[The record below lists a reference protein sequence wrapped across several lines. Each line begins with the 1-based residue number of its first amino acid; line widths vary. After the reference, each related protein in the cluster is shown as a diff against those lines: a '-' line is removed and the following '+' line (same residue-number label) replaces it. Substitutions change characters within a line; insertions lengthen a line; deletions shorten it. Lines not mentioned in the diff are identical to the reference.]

1 MSGFGAGAGL
11 YRTEPRSIPGGR
23 FRRNTSGTAA
33 APEPVH
39 AAPRSLRA
47 PFGDARLRSSE
58 SDSARVRGHPLP
70 GDARHT
76 IEFLVRNHLAMS
88 QVAFRRDLDD
98 PHVVAQF
105 AHLVGTEELLK
116 MLCLMTLVDVE
127 AVSSTILTPWKEE
140 LLWRLYVETYNHLT
154 LGYGD
159 ELVPQDPAGLA
170 LVIARRPRHISGQ

>member
-1 MSGFGAGAGL
+1 
-11 YRTEPRSIPGGR
+11 
-23 FRRNTSGTAA
+23 
-33 APEPVH
+33 
-39 AAPRSLRA
+39 
-47 PFGDARLRSSE
+47 
-58 SDSARVRGHPLP
+58 
-70 GDARHT
+70 
-76 IEFLVRNHLAMS
+76 MS

-127 AVSSTILTPWKEE
+127 AVSTTTLTPWKEE

-170 LVIARRPRHISGQ
+170 VVIAGRPEDISEDELTQFLEGCRAGIWRSSASRRCIATSGSPAASGATKGTRSSRTTTRSGS